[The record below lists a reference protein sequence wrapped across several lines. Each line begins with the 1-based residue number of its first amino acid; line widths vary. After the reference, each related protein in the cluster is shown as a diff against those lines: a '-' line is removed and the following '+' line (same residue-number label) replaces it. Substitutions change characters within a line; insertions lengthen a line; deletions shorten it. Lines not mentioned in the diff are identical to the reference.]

1 MLMENT
7 NSVIRQAVDDV
18 SNALLDLRLDDSNI
32 GDKLTKF
39 EESCRPMLKSY
50 FHLDLE
56 TQRKVLR
63 LLTKLNNLERFV
75 SSSYSN

>member
-1 MLMENT
+1 MLMGNT

-39 EESCRPMLKSY
+39 EESCQPMLKSY
-50 FHLDLE
+50 IFLDLDM
-56 TQRKVLR
+56 QRKIC
-63 LLTKLNNLERFV
+63 
-75 SSSYSN
+75 